1 MMENLLT
8 HKQYQQYF
16 LPFLEFVQ
24 YHLISEIIILIT
36 VIIILIHYYG
46 SKKNRIIAINFQT
59 VLMPLISKWFRKNDG
74 ELVY

>member
-1 MMENLLT
+1 MQNLLT

-16 LPFLEFVQ
+16 LPLQEFIK

-36 VIIILIHYYG
+36 IIVILVHYYG
-46 SKKNRIIAINFQT
+46 SKKNRLIAIKFQA